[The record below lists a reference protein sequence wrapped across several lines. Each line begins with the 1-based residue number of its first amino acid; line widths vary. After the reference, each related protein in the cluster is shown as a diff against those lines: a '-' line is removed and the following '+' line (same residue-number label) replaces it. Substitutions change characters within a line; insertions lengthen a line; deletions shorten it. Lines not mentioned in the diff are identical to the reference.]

1 MFLSNILIRLCM
13 IIHYIMNKNTFV
25 VIVLEKVLKYIM
37 LKITLKLM
45 VNKSLRYLKMVN
57 MLESKL

>member
-45 VNKSLRYLKMVN
+45 VNKSLRCLKMVN

>member
-13 IIHYIMNKNTFV
+13 IIHYIMNKSTFV

-45 VNKSLRYLKMVN
+45 VNKSLRCLKMVN

>member
-1 MFLSNILIRLCM
+1 
-13 IIHYIMNKNTFV
+13 MNKNTFV

-37 LKITLKLM
+37 SKITLKLM
-45 VNKSLRYLKMVN
+45 VNKSLRCLKMVN